1 MQPLSPRDLLIRQ
14 NPVESD
20 QWESQSDRL
29 ERQAQANAPQIT
41 LERFQTLERVIR
53 DNPLHTEPYLELA
66 KIYLQ
71 EQRWVDARRVLDMA
85 FARFPED
92 EEVNFLREE
101 AQLARALQ
109 LHSMAEA
116 EHTAEP
122 TSLTAESLERSRVQL
137 NVLRQHVCLSRLE
150 RHPER
155 FELYLPLSIALENLG
170 QPDEA
175 IRALEK
181 AVVQPTL
188 RAEAALQLGYIL
200 SRARRIP
207 EALAAFRRAA
217 MFRVPPPKPEIKL
230 KALAAAADVAERSN
244 MIDSARRYVALLV
257 ELQPHDANLRD
268 RLSNLHSRTL

>member
-20 QWESQSDRL
+20 QWETEGDRN
-29 ERQAQANAPQIT
+29 ERQSQANAPQIT

-53 DNPLHTEPYLELA
+53 DNPLHVDPYLELA
-66 KIYLQ
+66 RIYLQ
-71 EQRWVDARRVLDMA
+71 DNRWVDARRALDMA
-85 FARFPED
+85 LARFPKH

-109 LHSMAEA
+109 LHSLAEA
-116 EHTAEP
+116 EQAAEP

-137 NVLRQHVCLSRLE
+137 NVLRQQVCLSRLE
-150 RHPER
+150 RHPDQL
-155 FELYLPLSIALENLG
+155 ELYLPLSLALENLG
-170 QPDEA
+170 QRDEA

-181 AVVQPTL
+181 AVAQPAL
-188 RAEAALQLGYIL
+188 RAEAALQLGFIL

-217 MFRVPPPKPEIKL
+217 LFRVPPPKPEIKQQ
-230 KALAAAADVAERSN
+230 ALAAAADLAERSN
-244 MIDSARRYVALLV
+244 MIDSARRYVALLL
-257 ELQPHDANLRD
+257 ELQPNDARLRA
-268 RLSNLHSRTL
+268 RLSDLQSRTL